1 MSLLD
6 ILNPIQPIIDTVG
19 KIIDKVVPDR
29 AAADAAK
36 AQLLSQESTQEFQLL
51 LGQIQANI
59 EEAKSTNW
67 FVAGARPFILWGCGF
82 AMIYVAILDPIGRFI
97 AMVMFHYAGPF
108 PVIDTT
114 ITMQALLGLLGLSGM
129 RTYEKRTGTE
139 GNR

>member
-6 ILNPIQPIIDTVG
+6 ALNPLQPIIDTVG

-51 LGQIQANI
+51 YGQLQANI

-67 FVAGARPFILWGCGF
+67 WVAGWRPGAGWCCVAALFEQFVLSPTATAFGF
-82 AMIYVAILDPIGRFI
+82 HIPILDT
-97 AMVMFHYAGPF
+97 GPL
-108 PVIDTT
+108 V
-114 ITMQALLGLLGLSGM
+114 TMLLSLLGIGAM
-129 RTYEKRTGTE
+129 RTYEKKTGSE
-139 GNR
+139 SNR